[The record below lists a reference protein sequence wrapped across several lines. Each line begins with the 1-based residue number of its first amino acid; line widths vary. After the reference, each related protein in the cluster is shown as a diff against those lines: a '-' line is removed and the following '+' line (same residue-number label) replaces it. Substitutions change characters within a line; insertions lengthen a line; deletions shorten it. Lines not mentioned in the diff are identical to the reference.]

1 MDISYRVVC
10 FNIPLVIGEYKNSL
24 SNAKLAGDRVA
35 GIVGA
40 EPPKSQADLSAL
52 NSLLTYIS
60 TDEKGKG
67 KYITC
72 YAMRKKAGLLNSSN
86 SVEGENEVIVGER
99 QKVDERMFWTVQGS
113 GPLASLTCIFANGE
127 DIDWFI
133 KGHFSFKKNW
143 AA

>member
-1 MDISYRVVC
+1 M
-10 FNIPLVIGEYKNSL
+10 NILWWGNVDEAKYYIEHIDPSLVKN
-24 SNAKLAGDRVA
+24 KT
-35 GIVGA
+35 
-40 EPPKSQADLSAL
+40 AL
-52 NSLLTYIS
+52 NNLLTYIS
-60 TDEKGKG
+60 ADERKGKG

-127 DIDWFI
+127 DMDWFV
-133 KGHFSFKKNW
+133 KGCFSFKKNW